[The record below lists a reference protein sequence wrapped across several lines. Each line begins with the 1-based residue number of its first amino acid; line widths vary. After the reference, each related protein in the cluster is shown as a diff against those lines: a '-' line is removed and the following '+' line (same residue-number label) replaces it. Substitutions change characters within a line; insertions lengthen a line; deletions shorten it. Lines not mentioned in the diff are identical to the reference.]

1 MGRYFKIINK
11 TKKRRTV
18 VDAPAGSQVLYSEI
32 EEIVGMLPSPE
43 NGIPHALEVDGWGE
57 MACEGDTY
65 VAKEF
70 DVECISEEEYKKWQ

>member
-1 MGRYFKIINK
+1 M
-11 TKKRRTV
+11 
-18 VDAPAGSQVLYSEI
+18 
-32 EEIVGMLPSPE
+32 VGMLPSPE